1 MLKESGDVETR
12 SFLQKQIDKGEWFKE
27 MIERRGRTL
36 KNIMDII
43 INHQKEYFVSG
54 SDKLL
59 KPMRLADIASKAKLD
74 ISTISRFSNSKY
86 IETHFGTFKIKELFS
101 EAYRKIDGE
110 VISTNEI
117 KSEIKKIIDAEDKKN
132 PLTDKEITSILS
144 KNDYHIARRTV
155 TKYREQIGIQKS
167 KIRRVL

>member
-1 MLKESGDVETR
+1 MK
-12 SFLQKQIDKGEWFKE
+12 
-27 MIERRGRTL
+27 
-36 KNIMDII
+36 
-43 INHQKEYFVSG
+43 
-54 SDKLL
+54 
-59 KPMRLADIASKAKLD
+59 LADIASKAKLD

-117 KSEIKKIIDAEDKKN
+117 KSEIKKIIDDEDKKN
-132 PLTDKEITSILS
+132 PLTDEKITSILS
-144 KNDYHIARRTV
+144 KKDYHIARRTV
-155 TKYREQIGIQKS
+155 SKYREQVGIQKS